1 MAYTYT
7 DAYLSPLVTADRT
20 ARAESDV
27 DAIGAFATE
36 WRDKLVVLRSYILI
50 CLDSQKSAEDPFA
63 VKLSAYRKEWE
74 ATLAQAKAATVG
86 ADGLPLTR
94 FSVPLERA

>member
-27 DAIGAFATE
+27 DAIGAFATT
-36 WRDKLVVLRSYILI
+36 WRDKLVVLRTYVLI
-50 CLDSQKSAEDPFA
+50 CLDSQKAPDDPFGT
-63 VKLSAYRKEWE
+63 KLASYRKEWE
-74 ATLAQAKAATVG
+74 AILAQAKAATTDATG
-86 ADGLPLTR
+86 MPLTR
-94 FSVPLERA
+94 FTIPLERA

>member
-36 WRDKLVVLRSYILI
+36 WRDKLVVLRTYILI
-50 CLDSQKSAEDPFA
+50 CLDSMKAPDDPFGT
-63 VKLSAYRKEWE
+63 KLAAYRKEW
-74 ATLAQAKAATVG
+74 ADTLAAAKAATLDASG
-86 ADGLPLTR
+86 MPLTR